1 MYVTKF
7 RGKICLLL
15 KTLAEWKTSVI
26 AALGE
31 TNGPFRPK
39 DETTGDHLE
48 AKAVRRHYHAAFISF
63 KSRTTPVV
71 QESALPLEDLERV
84 ADRICQE
91 IAEKQASEKG
101 CRGNQEEVEEK
112 ILFMACQCGETS

>member
-39 DETTGDHLE
+39 DEITGDHLE
-48 AKAVRRHYHAAFISF
+48 AKAVRRHYRAAFISF

>member
-31 TNGPFRPK
+31 TSGPFCP
-39 DETTGDHLE
+39 EEITGDHLE

-71 QESALPLEDLERV
+71 QESPLPLEDLERV
-84 ADRICQE
+84 ADKICQE
-91 IAEKQASEKG
+91 IAEKQAPEKG
-101 CRGNQEEVEEK
+101 CCGNQEEVEEK